1 MTCMASHFNRTL
13 ATSRRGVLAGL
24 LASALVL
31 TAAAPAALA
40 EETEVA
46 ALFTQSVSQGNWDP
60 GGYAAFKAMAEKYG
74 FKPSYVEEATYE
86 KAPAILRQ
94 LAGRGVKMIICH
106 SSGYAAA
113 IKEVAPSYPDTQFVL
128 YSYAGSTDG
137 IKNYTA
143 WSVDW
148 DQYGYVVGA
157 LAAAASKSGQIAVV
171 AAEPIP
177 STERSVEFME
187 RGAKA
192 ANPKVSFTTI
202 YTGSFSDVAKA
213 KEVSIG
219 AIARGADFLIPSAD
233 TADAGTQQAAEEEG
247 VFTMGAYIDQ
257 SARFPGAIVASTE
270 LNFAKAYDEMGEMLK
285 AGTLG
290 DKIFPMTLA
299 NDGWTL
305 SRPFHHVDTAVETAV
320 FALMDKVA
328 RNEIDIAN

>member
-1 MTCMASHFNRTL
+1 MGFQDMMRLFNRRQMLATL
-13 ATSRRGVLAGL
+13 A
-24 LASALVL
+24 ASALGLAAVA
-31 TAAAPAALA
+31 TARPAFAA
-40 EETEVA
+40 ETEVA

-60 GGYAAFKAMAEKYG
+60 GGYAAFKAMAGKYG
-74 FKPSYVEEATYE
+74 FKSSYVEDATYE

-113 IKEVAPSYPDTQFVL
+113 IKEVAPAFPDTQFVL

-157 LAAAASKSGQIAVV
+157 LAAAASKNGHVAVI

-177 STERSVEFME
+177 STKRSIEFMA

-192 ANPKVSFTTI
+192 IRPDIGFDTL
-202 YTGSFSDVAKA
+202 YTGSFTDVAKA
-213 KEVSIG
+213 KEVSVG

-233 TADAGTQQAAEEEG
+233 TADAGTQQAAEEEQ

-257 SARFPGAIVASTE
+257 SKAYPEAIVASTV
-270 LNFAKAYDEMGEMLK
+270 LNFDKAYDEMGAMLK

-290 DKIFPMTLA
+290 DKILPMTLA
-299 NDGWTL
+299 NGGWTL
-305 SRPFHHVDTAVETAV
+305 SRPFHHVDPAVEQSV
-320 FALMDKVA
+320 FALMAKVA
-328 RNEIDIAN
+328 KNEIDIAR